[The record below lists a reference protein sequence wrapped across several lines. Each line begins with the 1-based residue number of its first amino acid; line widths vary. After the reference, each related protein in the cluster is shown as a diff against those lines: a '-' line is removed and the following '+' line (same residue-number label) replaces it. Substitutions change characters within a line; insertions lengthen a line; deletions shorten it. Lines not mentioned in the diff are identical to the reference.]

1 MQPSTITPFLAN
13 QVIAEHAAAARA
25 HRATRSGGAG
35 PFRRLRLRLRRR
47 RALALARGRI
57 ASPFA
62 H

>member
-1 MQPSTITPFLAN
+1 MQPSTIMPFLAN

-35 PFRRLRLRLRRR
+35 PFRRLRRR